1 MVRKHAVAARTPG
14 QARTLTIFEHLTTT
28 RNLSCE
34 EVYRSRL
41 TCSPRRFRCEL
52 SRVPLAVRWYLR
64 YPLAYLH
71 VSEILTERGLFID
84 ASCIWRWVQAYG
96 PEIDKRCRP
105 HLKTTNKSY
114 RVDETY
120 IKVKGK
126 DRYLYRAVDST
137 GQTIDFLLTAKRDAA
152 GAKRFFRKAFQAP
165 GNPSPRVV
173 NVDKNP
179 AYPAAVAALKA
190 EGTLTRRARLRQC
203 KYLNNIVEQD
213 HRTVKKRVWL
223 ATGYGVSE
231 CVADVAGNRND
242 AHDQQGTSPVAG
254 QG

>member
-1 MVRKHAVAARTPG
+1 MPITPTNPFKG
-14 QARTLTIFEHLTTT
+14 RQYPG
-28 RNLSCE
+28 
-34 EVYRSRL
+34 EVIL
-41 TCSPRRFRCEL
+41 
-52 SRVPLAVRWYLR
+52 LAVRWYLR

-179 AYPAAVAALKA
+179 AYPAALAALKA

-223 ATGYGVSE
+223 ARGYGSFQSAWRTLQGIETMHMINKGRVRWLAKGDAVGQAHF
-231 CVADVAGNRND
+231 VASLFGIA
-242 AHDQQGTSPVAG
+242 A
-254 QG
+254 